1 VYNQPDGSMILVE
14 PVGVAKMVCDGVAE
28 LVS

>member
-1 VYNQPDGSMILVE
+1 VYNQPDGSIVLVE
-14 PVGVAKMVCDGVAE
+14 PVGVAKIVCEGVAE